1 MAALQPGRARLENQ
15 VLTIE
20 MKETQCA
27 SKIQTSKQR
36 ASTSV
41 TNPVCVGKSWIDC
54 TNALTFR
61 PQCDNTWQILE
72 LNSSRRFAKRLT
84 IASSACRT
92 RMNEAPRLR
101 LINAFAVPLLGIGF
115 AFPGACAA

>member
-1 MAALQPGRARLENQ
+1 MSEQNPNQQTAGEHVSHEPCLCREVLDRLHECFD
-15 VLTIE
+15 VPP
-20 MKETQCA
+20 
-27 SKIQTSKQR
+27 
-36 ASTSV
+36 
-41 TNPVCVGKSWIDC
+41 PVCVGKSWIDC

-61 PQCDNTWQILE
+61 RQCDNTWQILE
-72 LNSSRRFAKRLT
+72 LNSSRRFAKQLT